1 MMDKTMRILKE
12 ISRKLLGN
20 KEDKDSGFSFEI
32 NKIVVQKDLGWRVR
46 SISKKNETCYFAVI
60 CKIKQEN
67 FSIWAS
73 IFLFKTTHSLWK
85 MKTITRQVY
94 SALK

>member
-32 NKIVVQKDLGWRVR
+32 NKIVAQKDLG
-46 SISKKNETCYFAVI
+46 
-60 CKIKQEN
+60 
-67 FSIWAS
+67 
-73 IFLFKTTHSLWK
+73 
-85 MKTITRQVY
+85 
-94 SALK
+94 